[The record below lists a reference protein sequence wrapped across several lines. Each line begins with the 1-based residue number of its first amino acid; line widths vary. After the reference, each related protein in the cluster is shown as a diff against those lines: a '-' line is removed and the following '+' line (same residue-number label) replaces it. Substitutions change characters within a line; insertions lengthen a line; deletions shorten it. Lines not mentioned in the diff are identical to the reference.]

1 MFVVSFSSSRF
12 VKVFVPFVAVVVAS
26 VVIFSCFSEKEKN
39 SHLQV
44 GSEAVSSST
53 DVVNYI
59 SSLGW
64 VVSEEP
70 DEIKEVVIPHEFND
84 VYLNYNEIQKAQ
96 GFDLTD
102 YAGERVKMWTYT
114 VTNYPGYEDKDC
126 VKINILVYEGCVI
139 GGDVCSVELDGFMYG
154 LSGGSN
160 G

>member
-1 MFVVSFSSSRF
+1 MFVVSFSTSRF
-12 VKVFVPFVAVVVAS
+12 VKVFIPVVAIVVAG

-39 SHLQV
+39 NQLQV
-44 GSEAVSSST
+44 NTGDVSSST

-64 VVSEEP
+64 EVLEEP
-70 DEIKEVVIPHEFND
+70 DEIKEVVIPYEFND
-84 VYLNYNEIQKAQ
+84 VYLNYNEIQKSQ

-114 VTNYPGYEDKDC
+114 LTNYPGYEDKDC
-126 VKINILVYEGCVI
+126 IKINILVYEGCVI

>member
-1 MFVVSFSSSRF
+1 MFVVSFSSSKF
-12 VKVFVPFVAVVVAS
+12 VKVFVPFVAVVVLS
-26 VVIFSCFSEKEKN
+26 IVIFSCFSKKEKSN
-39 SHLQV
+39 HLQV
-44 GSEAVSSST
+44 GSEFVSSST
-53 DVVNYI
+53 EVVNYI

-64 VVSEEP
+64 EVSEEP

>member
-1 MFVVSFSSSRF
+1 MFVVSFSSSKF
-12 VKVFVPFVAVVVAS
+12 VKVFVPFVAVVVVS
-26 VVIFSCFSEKEKN
+26 VVIFSCFSKKEKSN
-39 SHLQV
+39 HLQV
-44 GSEAVSSST
+44 GSEFVSSST
-53 DVVNYI
+53 EVVNYI

-64 VVSEEP
+64 AVSEEP

>member
-26 VVIFSCFSEKEKN
+26 VVIFSCFSEKEKK

-44 GSEAVSSST
+44 VSEVVSSST

-64 VVSEEP
+64 EVSEEP
-70 DEIKEVVIPHEFND
+70 DEIKEVVIPYEFND
-84 VYLNYNEIQKAQ
+84 VYLNYNEIQKSQ

-102 YAGERVKMWTYT
+102 YAGERVKIWTYT

-126 VKINILVYEGCVI
+126 IKINILVYEGCVI